1 MVSYIM
7 KRILLAAFTLL
18 VISFISFFIVQL
30 PPGDIVDQYI
40 DMLPDV
46 GANKDTIASVDAEK
60 LREEWGLNDPLI
72 LQWWR
77 WVSGIIFRADFGTS
91 YTSIAGA
98 TPQGVPVVEPIQN
111 YLPYTI
117 YLSIFTAVITWI
129 FSLPVGIY
137 SAVRQH
143 SIGDYVFTFIG
154 FTGLAVPDFLL
165 GLVLMYVAYAYF
177 DHSVGGIFSGDY
189 LTAPWS
195 VGRVIDM
202 LQHLI
207 IPGIVLGTAGTAG
220 LIRVMRNNLLDEL
233 DKPYVVTAKAKGM
246 PGWRIIVKYPV
257 RVAINPFISGIGGML
272 PGLVSGSV
280 IVSIVLSLPTIG
292 PIFLEAVMAQDALN
306 QVAKN
311 EFNKV
316 YGEDYVFLGFRP
328 GNEAVV
334 KGIVSN
340 IRKLYTVDVY
350 QKKIDEI
357 PLMKGINNFKD
368 FDFLFSSSA
377 GFPGT
382 IEWVQYASD
391 PTGVPMASGV
401 TSIQVNEV
409 MPYVQAGQMVGV
421 LAGMPGAAEYESLI
435 NQKGS
440 ATSGMDA
447 QSVAHLVIVL
457 FIILGNISFFIER
470 KRSKKY

>member
-1 MVSYIM
+1 MS
-7 KRILLAAFTLL
+7 RIE
-18 VISFISFFIVQL
+18 
-30 PPGDIVDQYI
+30 
-40 DMLPDV
+40 DV
-46 GANKDTIASVDAEK
+46 FLKIGSVD
-60 LREEWGLNDPLI
+60 R
-72 LQWWR
+72 R
-77 WVSGIIFRADFGTS
+77 
-91 YTSIAGA
+91 
-98 TPQGVPVVEPIQN
+98 
-111 YLPYTI
+111 
-117 YLSIFTAVITWI
+117 WI
-129 FSLPVGIY
+129 F
-137 SAVRQH
+137 
-143 SIGDYVFTFIG
+143 
-154 FTGLAVPDFLL
+154 
-165 GLVLMYVAYAYF
+165 
-177 DHSVGGIFSGDY
+177 
-189 LTAPWS
+189 
-195 VGRVIDM
+195 
-202 LQHLI
+202 LI
-207 IPGIVLGTAGTAG
+207 IAAV
-220 LIRVMRNNLLDEL
+220 
-233 DKPYVVTAKAKGM
+233 
-246 PGWRIIVKYPV
+246 
-257 RVAINPFISGIGGML
+257 
-272 PGLVSGSV
+272 V
-280 IVSIVLSLPTIG
+280 IVPLLFPIGLPIRATDTTKDVYDAIERLPAGSNVLLSTEYSPSTRPENHPMTISILRHLFKNNHKVFITCLWPDG
-292 PIFLEAVMAQDALN
+292 QFMAQDALN

>member
-1 MVSYIM
+1 MS
-7 KRILLAAFTLL
+7 RIE
-18 VISFISFFIVQL
+18 
-30 PPGDIVDQYI
+30 
-40 DMLPDV
+40 DV
-46 GANKDTIASVDAEK
+46 FLKIGSVD
-60 LREEWGLNDPLI
+60 R
-72 LQWWR
+72 R
-77 WVSGIIFRADFGTS
+77 
-91 YTSIAGA
+91 
-98 TPQGVPVVEPIQN
+98 
-111 YLPYTI
+111 
-117 YLSIFTAVITWI
+117 WI
-129 FSLPVGIY
+129 F
-137 SAVRQH
+137 
-143 SIGDYVFTFIG
+143 
-154 FTGLAVPDFLL
+154 
-165 GLVLMYVAYAYF
+165 
-177 DHSVGGIFSGDY
+177 
-189 LTAPWS
+189 
-195 VGRVIDM
+195 
-202 LQHLI
+202 LI
-207 IPGIVLGTAGTAG
+207 IAAV
-220 LIRVMRNNLLDEL
+220 
-233 DKPYVVTAKAKGM
+233 
-246 PGWRIIVKYPV
+246 
-257 RVAINPFISGIGGML
+257 
-272 PGLVSGSV
+272 V
-280 IVSIVLSLPTIG
+280 IVPLLFPIGLPIRATDTTKDVYDAIERLPAGSNVLLSTEYSPSTRPENHPMTISILRHLFKNNHKVFVTCLWPDG
-292 PIFLEAVMAQDALN
+292 QFMAQDALN

-470 KRSKKY
+470 KRSKKVLGKVVWISQLY